1 LRRFTDLHLRFPRG
15 DLGELEEMLRL
26 SSDLGYSTIAIS
38 FNQNMKDEI
47 KRARAI
53 CSDLGIDL
61 ATRVDLEPNTAGEL
75 LRALKE
81 LRYRFE
87 VIAVKCLTKP
97 VARQAAKDRRVDLL
111 NFPTEAAQRER
122 IYFDRQEAVL
132 ASDSLSALEINAS
145 TILGGEPSRRSRLLA
160 MMRKEIAEARRMS
173 VPFILSSGAED
184 LYGLRSPRDLASL
197 LALMGLD
204 WELALD
210 AVSEEPLKIVER
222 NREKLK
228 AGYVSP
234 GVRVVGAG
242 AE

>member
-1 LRRFTDLHLRFPRG
+1 MRRFTDLHLRFPRG
-15 DLGELEEMLRL
+15 NLGELEEMLKL

-38 FNQNMKDEI
+38 FNQNMRDEI
-47 KRARAI
+47 KQARAI

-81 LRYRFE
+81 LRYKSE
-87 VIAVKCLTKP
+87 IIAVKCLSKP

-111 NFPTEAAQRER
+111 NFPTEATQRER
-122 IYFDRQEAVL
+122 IHFDHQEAVL
-132 ASDSLSALEINAS
+132 ASGSLSALEINAS
-145 TILGGEPSRRSRLLA
+145 TILGGEPSRRARLLA
-160 MMRKEIAEARRMS
+160 TMRKEIAEARRMG

-197 LALMGLD
+197 LALMDLD

-222 NREKLK
+222 NRQKLK
-228 AGYVSP
+228 AGYISP
-234 GVRVVGAG
+234 GVRVVEEGTK
-242 AE
+242 